1 MIQPFLKWVEPWCI
15 EIWEGSLHQT
25 GPCGPQVEVLIGLR
39 TVHETAAGD
48 GLWLIDPTWAEMA
61 KSQVKKG
68 RQSLSY

>member
-1 MIQPFLKWVEPWCI
+1 
-15 EIWEGSLHQT
+15 
-25 GPCGPQVEVLIGLR
+25 VEVLIGLR